1 MGGSVMGGSVSGRSV
16 SGGPMSGRRPTHDRG
31 SGSILAVAIVAAIL
45 GLVAMSTPLYAV
57 LSAKQR
63 VASAADASALAGASV
78 ALGIV
83 PGIPCAAAASLATAN
98 GAELAR
104 CEVDGAVVTVRLS
117 TPVLG
122 FSVPA
127 SATAGPATATV
138 GPQTVPAG
146 KAPADRN

>member
-1 MGGSVMGGSVSGRSV
+1 MSGGPV
-16 SGGPMSGRRPTHDRG
+16 SGGWFNGGPAGDDRG
-31 SGSILAVAIVAAIL
+31 SGSVLAVAIVAAML

-83 PGIPCAAAASLATAN
+83 PGVPCAAAASLATAN
-98 GAELAR
+98 GAELTR
-104 CEVDGAVVTVRLS
+104 CEVDGAVVTVRLN

-127 SATAGPATATV
+127 SATAGPAMA
-138 GPQTVPAG
+138 PAEPS
-146 KAPADRN
+146 PADRN

>member
-1 MGGSVMGGSVSGRSV
+1 MSGGSASR
-16 SGGPMSGRRPTHDRG
+16 RRPARDRG
-31 SGSILAVAIVAAIL
+31 SGSVLAVAIVAAML

-78 ALGIV
+78 ALGMV

-98 GAELAR
+98 GAKLAR

-117 TPVLG
+117 IPILG

-127 SATAGPATATV
+127 TATAGPAS
-138 GPQTVPAG
+138 
-146 KAPADRN
+146 ADRN